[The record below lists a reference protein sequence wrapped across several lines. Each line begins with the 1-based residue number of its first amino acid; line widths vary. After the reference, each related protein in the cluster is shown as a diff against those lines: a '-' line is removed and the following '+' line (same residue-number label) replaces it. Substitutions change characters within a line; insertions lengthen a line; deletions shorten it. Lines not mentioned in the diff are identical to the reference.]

1 MKLTTRLYA
10 LIGIPLLLMCV
21 LLMSALNNA
30 STNMDLASRFESA
43 SAGQRFHGF
52 ADMMHDHIDGLVW
65 KALYAVSRNDT
76 AGLTNA
82 TTELTE
88 STQALA
94 LAMASASQHFTE
106 AGVEGIDYK
115 AAIEDADAYAL
126 AAKQLISAASHGGVE
141 AATAQLAGFQIQ
153 FKRLE
158 DDLGTLA
165 DRVDTWTEQTKKE
178 ELNVSM
184 QVRTWLLSIG
194 ILASA
199 LAIGMAIYTG
209 RWLIRLVGLEPT
221 ELSVLMRAIGA
232 GDLTFDS
239 DAIHGSILCDLIV
252 LTRQLRQTITSVSKA
267 SQQATQRSSDL
278 RHSLQET
285 EHGMRDVHANVDQL
299 ASAVTQMAATIRDVA
314 RNTDC
319 ARTEA
324 GTVQTNTQQGTQVV
338 AGTIDCIHVMS
349 QAIQH
354 STEAVN
360 VLADESRRIG
370 EILDVIGAIS
380 EQTNLLALNAA
391 IEAARAGEAGRGFA
405 VVADEVRSLAT
416 RTRDSTV
423 SIRAIIETLQQGT
436 HRAVSEMRQTAHASA
451 MAVQHADEVKQA
463 LQNISGSVMRMME
476 MNTQIATAAEEQS
489 VVAEQL
495 SRNVTNVADVA
506 DVAKDASGRC
516 EIDRSKSLE
525 GEQANDDVVR
535 LLSYFKVNSDAGIN
549 AA

>member
-43 SAGQRFHGF
+43 AAGQRFHGF

-94 LAMASASQHFTE
+94 LAMASASEHFTE

-126 AAKQLISAASHGGVE
+126 AAKQLISAASRGGVE
-141 AATAQLAGFQIQ
+141 AATAQLDGFQMQ

-221 ELSVLMRAIGA
+221 DLSALMRAIGG
-232 GDLTFDS
+232 GDLTFDT
-239 DAIHGSILCDLIV
+239 DAIHGSIMYDLVV

-267 SQQATQRSSDL
+267 SQLATQRSSDL

-299 ASAVTQMAATIRDVA
+299 ASAVTQMTATIRDVA
-314 RNTDC
+314 RNTDF
-319 ARTEA
+319 ARSEA
-324 GTVQTNTQQGTQVV
+324 GIVQTNTQKGTHVV
-338 AGTIDCIHVMS
+338 AGTIECIHDMA

-354 STEAVN
+354 STDAVN

-436 HRAVSEMRQTAHASA
+436 QRAVSEMHQTAHASNT
-451 MAVQHADEVKQA
+451 AVQQADEVRQA
-463 LQNISGSVMRMME
+463 LMSISESVARMME

-506 DVAKDASGRC
+506 KDVSKRT
-516 EIDRSKSLE
+516 EIDRSTSLE
-525 GEQANDDVVR
+525 GANANNEVVKM
-535 LLSYFKVNSDAGIN
+535 LSYFKIMPNVGVS